1 MGKGRVMKEFF
12 LKHKEII
19 MYLIVGV
26 IPTVFSWVTYAL
38 FVRGVPVSAAN
49 VLSWVVTV
57 LFAYVTNK
65 VLVFESRSWEWQ
77 LVVREAVSFFGSRA
91 ATGVFEILAFPAF
104 YYIGL
109 NQPMLGVDGLPAK
122 ILTSVIVMVLN
133 YICSKLF
140 VFRGTQKKE

>member
-1 MGKGRVMKEFF
+1 MKQLFW
-12 LKHKEII
+12 KYKEII

-26 IPTVFSWVTYAL
+26 ITTVFSWVTYAV
-38 FVRGVPVSAAN
+38 FVRVMPLVAAN
-49 VLSWVVTV
+49 ALSWFVTV

-65 VLVFESRSWEWQ
+65 LFVFESRSWRWE
-77 LVVREAVSFFGSRA
+77 LVAKEAAAFFGSRA
-91 ATGVFEILAFPAF
+91 ATGVFEVVAQPAF

-109 NQPMLGVDGLPAK
+109 DQPVLHVKGLLAK

-140 VFRGTQKKE
+140 VFRNKGGQSSL